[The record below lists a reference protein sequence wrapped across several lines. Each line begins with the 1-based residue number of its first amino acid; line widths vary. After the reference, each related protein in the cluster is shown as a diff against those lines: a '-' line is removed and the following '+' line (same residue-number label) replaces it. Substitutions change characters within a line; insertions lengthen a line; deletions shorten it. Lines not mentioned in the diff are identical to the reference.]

1 MVTNRLRRA
10 GDGRSESC
18 SWRPCAST
26 RFRLSPAASWRR
38 PDQLGQADQV
48 VGRRCQ
54 GERPAHPFEAA
65 QPGLGLPGDRLNPAE
80 RLLDLLTRPLASPRG
95 GWSRPSMAERQPL
108 VFCAMCGVTWRA
120 RNSMTKSLASNP
132 RSAPT
137 VAGPAVGSR
146 SSMASAASRSA
157 CPESR
162 VSSAST
168 TRPCQFSISTWPT
181 KQSRASM
188 PGPLR

>member
-65 QPGLGLPGDRLNPAE
+65 QPGPGLPGDRLDPAE
-80 RLLDLLTRPLASPRG
+80 RLLDLLTRPLALRVALVADG
-95 GWSRPSMAERQPL
+95 PSVDRRAAAL
-108 VFCAMCGVTWRA
+108 VFCAMCGVTWRS

-132 RSAPT
+132 R
-137 VAGPAVGSR
+137 
-146 SSMASAASRSA
+146 
-157 CPESR
+157 
-162 VSSAST
+162 
-168 TRPCQFSISTWPT
+168 
-181 KQSRASM
+181 
-188 PGPLR
+188 